1 MLRSIALVAVAL
13 VAVAVATSL
22 HGTAPAEGSCL
33 PPLLPCR
40 PESGPPPVA
49 SDPPAHEDPAPEP
62 PLAIGLTESDPRLLV
77 ARGITRGVAARA
89 IALRPRYIRVLVPW
103 ERVQPSALQRPNWDA
118 PPGGCPRSQPRCASE
133 RGLRGLLHAIKLRQE
148 TDGGWRILI
157 VPYFTPP
164 WAGHANTGCQRPHA
178 TSLSR
183 MPRIGAYRR
192 FLRGIQGLA
201 DGVGVQ
207 IAYLSPWNEP
217 NHPAFLSPQ
226 RRTCSVSSPPLAPA
240 AYAKLVRAAVREL
253 RPDQQLVLGSL
264 AGIDPPRLFAAGA
277 AEFIR
282 ALPQDVACLDGP
294 FAQHK
299 YIGRRARH
307 GTAPLRADPATAAA
321 HTLIDD
327 VDAAL
332 GAHGCAKPKP
342 LWIAETG
349 TFDHRCEAVAAALG
363 DWARDPRVTAAF
375 QYTFRE
381 SQAFPVGLVSP
392 SMRTTYASYRAWH
405 AFARASEIPAAPC
418 G

>member
-1 MLRSIALVAVAL
+1 VLRTIVLV
-13 VAVAVATSL
+13 VAVAVVAGAAAT
-22 HGTAPAEGSCL
+22 TPAQGRCL
-33 PPLLPCR
+33 PPLLPC
-40 PESGPPPVA
+40 PPDSA
-49 SDPPAHEDPAPEP
+49 SPAAPGAPAQEAGAPDP

-77 ARGITRGVAARA
+77 AHGVTRGVAARA
-89 IALRPRYIRVLVPW
+89 IALRPRYVRVLVPW
-103 ERVQPSALQRPNWDA
+103 ARVQPSARRRPNWDA
-118 PPGGCPRSQPRCASE
+118 PPGGCPRTLPRCASA
-133 RGLRGLLHAIKLRQE
+133 RGLRSLLQAIRLRQQA
-148 TDGGWRILI
+148 DGGWKILV

-164 WAGHANTGCQRPHA
+164 WAGHPWSGCQRPHA
-178 TSLSR
+178 SFLSR
-183 MPRIGAYRR
+183 MPRIGAYRM
-192 FLRGIQGLA
+192 FLRRIQALA
-201 DGVGVQ
+201 DDVGVQ
-207 IAYLSPWNEP
+207 IAYWTPWNEP

-226 RRTCSVSSPPLAPA
+226 RRTCSPRSPPLAPA

-264 AGIDPPRLFAAGA
+264 AGMEAPRVFAAGA
-277 AEFIR
+277 AEFVR

-299 YIGRRARH
+299 YIGERARH

-321 HTLIDD
+321 PTLIDD

-332 GAHGCAKPKP
+332 RAHGCPKP

-381 SQAFPVGLVSP
+381 SRAFPVGLVSP

-405 AFARASEIPAAPC
+405 AFARASEIPSAPC